1 MKRPISEK
9 ELVYFSQTQIIDC
22 LLIKQLGNGH
32 YSIHVQLKDSETEYY
47 VQTQRGEVR
56 TWVSLDRL
64 VKHLR
69 TNCEHIKV
77 IKIFLKKEIHYEK
90 KKKPQK

>member
-22 LLIKQLGNGH
+22 LQIKQLTNGH
-32 YSIHVQLKDSETEYY
+32 YSIYVQLKDSETEYY
-47 VQTQRGEVR
+47 VQTQRGEIR

-64 VKHLR
+64 IKHLR
-69 TNCEHIKV
+69 THCNYIKV
-77 IKIFLKKEIHYEK
+77 IKILLKKEIHYEK
-90 KKKPQK
+90 KRKPRS